1 MLIFIPQFNVGVMD
15 NGFPQKNSSSP
26 ARVRVRIT
34 RNRNKPRFDGGEYD
48 KAIPETQEVGSSVM
62 DINAQDSDAEGP
74 FKTIT
79 YSLIGDD
86 ASPTFFEIEPD
97 SGLIKVKRDLKSEN
111 VDFYNV
117 SICI

>member
-74 FKTIT
+74 FQTIT

-86 ASPTFFEIEPD
+86 ASPTFFEIESD

-117 SICI
+117 SINI